1 MAQAPTGIGKTLG
14 TLFPLLKAMV
24 PQQLDKVLFL
34 TAKTPGRALAL
45 EAVQRVMHASPE
57 LALRSLELV
66 ARDKACEYPG
76 TACHGEACP
85 LARGF
90 YDRLPAARTAAMQ
103 VPLLDKAL
111 LKDMPTTPENIQ
123 NQVAMDVTFWADY
136 GEQLE
141 QRFNAWAAR

>member
-1 MAQAPTGIGKTLG
+1 MDSFLADHSWIDVFGERLMLQMPETMRDPLGDGRFTYLILLADGNRIDLTLVPAEKPG
-14 TLFPLLKAMV
+14 LLGE
-24 PQQLDKVLFL
+24 DSL
-34 TAKTPGRALAL
+34 T
-45 EAVQRVMHASPE
+45 
-57 LALRSLELV
+57 
-66 ARDKACEYPG
+66 
-76 TACHGEACP
+76 
-85 LARGF
+85 
-90 YDRLPAARTAAMQ
+90 